1 MDDTQVS
8 ETLYEIFN
16 DFFEL
21 DRSEFGPDL
30 TADQVDGWDSLN
42 HIRLMLNIQQNF
54 GVKFSSG
61 EISDLKNVGQ
71 LASLI
76 AAKT

>member
-1 MDDTQVS
+1 MDSTQVF

-16 DFFEL
+16 DFFDLE
-21 DRSEFGPDL
+21 RSEFGPEL

-42 HIRLMLNIQQNF
+42 HIRLMLNIQQKC

-71 LASLI
+71 LTELI
-76 AAKT
+76 VAKT

>member
-1 MDDTQVS
+1 MDNTQAF
-8 ETLYEIFN
+8 ETLYDIFE
-16 DFFEL
+16 DFFDLE
-21 DRSEFGPDL
+21 RSEFVPEL

-42 HIRLMLNIQQNF
+42 HIRLMLEIQRKC

-61 EISDLKNVGQ
+61 EIGDLKNVGQ
-71 LASLI
+71 LADLI